1 LFQIKTGRARAAS
14 NIHQPE
20 TAMTSTSKS
29 PGPRKSTL
37 SRDGFEV
44 LDACHRETLLMLRKL
59 GGLVAGLEDGDADA
73 AARATAAEVVS
84 FFSTT
89 AREHH
94 EDEERHVFP
103 KLLASGDAEIVQAVL
118 RLQQDHHW
126 MDVDWR
132 ELAPLLGAVAAGQ
145 VGYDAGILRESVE
158 IFTVLSYDHIAL
170 EESCV
175 YPEARAR
182 LRAGELREMGREM
195 AERHGARRKTGSR
208 SAAGPAI

>member
-1 LFQIKTGRARAAS
+1 
-14 NIHQPE
+14 
-20 TAMTSTSKS
+20 MTSTSPS
-29 PGPRKSTL
+29 FGPRKSTA

-44 LDACHRETLLMLRKL
+44 LDACHRQTLLTLRKL
-59 GGLVAGLEDGDADA
+59 AELVTSLDAGDADPTV
-73 AARATAAEVVS
+73 RATAAEIVD

-103 KLLASGDAEIVQAVL
+103 KLLTSGDPDIVQAVL

-126 MDVDWR
+126 MDVDWK
-132 ELAPLLGAVAAGQ
+132 ELAPLLDAVAAGQ
-145 VGYDAGILRESVE
+145 GGYDAGTLRESVE

-182 LRAGELREMGREM
+182 LRDGELREMGREM
-195 AERHGARRKTGSR
+195 AERHRARHKTR
-208 SAAGPAI
+208 SSPAASPGT